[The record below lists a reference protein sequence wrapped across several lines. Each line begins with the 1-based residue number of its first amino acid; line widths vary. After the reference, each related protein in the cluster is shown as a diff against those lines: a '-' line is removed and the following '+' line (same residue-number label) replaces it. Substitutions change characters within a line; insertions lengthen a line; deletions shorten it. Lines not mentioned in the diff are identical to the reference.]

1 MFENLTMQ
9 VAWRTPLAKLDALE
23 TAINTWLSTE
33 QNRWFVPGTS
43 VTLQHIEFQ
52 RYLEFTMA
60 FGHNGYVIR
69 FPCPPYTFDR
79 RAIEHGKTGVS
90 APRARR
96 HSTQRY
102 NITAVS

>member
-69 FPCPPYTFDR
+69 LACLHIPLT
-79 RAIEHGKTGVS
+79 V
-90 APRARR
+90 AR
-96 HSTQRY
+96 
-102 NITAVS
+102 